1 MTRTKRLA
9 VLLPLLPLLALA
21 ACGGSKSSAPTCST
35 GEVKADVLTLAKDWY
50 LWRDELVAVDAGA
63 YTDPAA
69 YLDALT
75 ATTRTEK
82 KDRHF
87 SFLTTKTASTAY
99 FQEGQNLGYGFGI
112 DTRGSQLFVAQTFPA
127 SAVAGAGIARGDK
140 LVAIAT
146 ATDGLGAAAAQV
158 SEILRRASADPA
170 KDPTA
175 DPAALSKA
183 LGSGVVSTRAFR
195 VKKLAGST
203 VDLTMTSAI
212 YNLDPVPGAASP
224 TVLTVGTHQVGY
236 LPLRTFISP
245 AEDSLRAV
253 AGAFKTAG
261 VTDLIVDLRYNG
273 GGLLA
278 TAGVLVDLLGGART
292 SADVAWS
299 WKTNPSH
306 GGDFSTVH
314 FGAEPNALSPG
325 RVAFIL
331 RGGSASASELVVNV
345 LQPYLAKAGGPQD
358 LAIIGARSYGKP
370 VGQMGFDRSECD
382 WLLMLISFQLLNADG
397 TGDYF
402 GGLPD
407 ANYRG
412 GSCLADDD
420 LGHPMGDPAEAST
433 AAALNWIGGGACA
446 GGPILPAS
454 AALLSQRR
462 AEREA
467 FEASAPT
474 LAQRQIAGLY

>member
-1 MTRTKRLA
+1 MTRPMRLA
-9 VLLPLLPLLALA
+9 VLLPLLALA
-21 ACGGSKSSAPTCST
+21 ACGSSKSSSTSTCST
-35 GEVKADVLTLAKDWY
+35 SEVKADVLTLAKDWY
-50 LWRDELVAVDAGA
+50 LWRDELATVDAGA
-63 YTDPAA
+63 YPDPGD

-75 ATTRTEK
+75 ATPRSEN

-87 SFLTTKTASTAY
+87 SFLTTKTASTTY
-99 FQEGQNLGYGFGI
+99 FQEGQNLGYGFGVA
-112 DTRGSQLFVAQTFPA
+112 TRGSQLFVAQTFPA
-127 SAVAGAGIARGDK
+127 SAVAAAGITRGDE
-140 LVAIAT
+140 LIAIAT

-158 SEILRRASADPA
+158 SEILRRAAADPT

-183 LGSGVVSTRAFR
+183 LGSGAVSTRAFR

-224 TVLTVGTHQVGY
+224 TVLTVGTHKVGY

-245 AEDSLRAV
+245 AEDSMRTV

-345 LQPYLAKAGGPQD
+345 LQPYLAKAGGPPD

-382 WLLMLISFQLLNADG
+382 WLLMLISFQLVNADG

-402 GGLPD
+402 QGLPD

-412 GSCLADDD
+412 ASCLAADD
-420 LGHPMGDPAEAST
+420 LLHPMGDPAEAST
-433 AAALNWIGGGACA
+433 AAALAWIDGGTCA
-446 GGPILPAS
+446 VGPILPAS
-454 AALLSQRR
+454 TALLSQRR
-462 AEREA
+462 AERAA

-474 LAQRQIAGLY
+474 LGQRQIPGLY